1 MASQVQEGSSYEWNS
16 YVRGHHDYSRV
27 WKPRIGEVL
36 KLVVEPSNCHD
47 RLAVAVMKGL
57 NIVGHVPR
65 HTCKTFFLK
74 KKKDGSTGY
83 CEVTGRR
90 LNCGAGLGVEVPC
103 LYRVYGRSA
112 YVDRLKEIL
121 Q

>member
-1 MASQVQEGSSYEWNS
+1 MASQVREGSSYEWNS
-16 YVRGHHDYSRV
+16 YVPGHHDYSRV
-27 WKPRIGEVL
+27 WKPR
-36 KLVVEPSNCHD
+36 NCHD
-47 RLAVAVMKGL
+47 RFAVAVMKGL

-65 HTCKTFFLK
+65 HTCKTIFFFL
-74 KKKDGSTGY
+74 KKDGSTGY

-112 YVDRLKEIL
+112 YMDRLKEIL